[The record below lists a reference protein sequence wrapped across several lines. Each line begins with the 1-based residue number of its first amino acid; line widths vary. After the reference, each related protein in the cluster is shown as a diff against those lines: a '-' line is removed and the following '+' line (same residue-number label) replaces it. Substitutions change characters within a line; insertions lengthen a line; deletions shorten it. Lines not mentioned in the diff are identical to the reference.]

1 MGGGQGKYNILVY
14 IAFERVIVV
23 IKNDKETHAAK
34 RSFETK
40 ILRFHIFERDLSL
53 NRSRI
58 WIKPALLLIFP
69 MSTLMRPSLP

>member
-34 RSFETK
+34 RSFKTNIVK
-40 ILRFHIFERDLSL
+40 FHIFERDLPL
-53 NRSRI
+53 SRDYSRMD
-58 WIKPALLLIFP
+58 WKALVFFSKLKP
-69 MSTLMRPSLP
+69 